1 MSAAAAS
8 VLSGASAAHA
18 EGEEQH
24 SAALD
29 HFTFPPEWE
38 RHEAVWM
45 GWDDMIFEDTDH
57 TRLRLDMLGAI
68 TPYVPA
74 TINTGSA
81 ENVERIQTLM
91 AGTPIDTA
99 KVSFNVQE
107 TVDWWVR
114 DTGPLFISN
123 SKRLAMAAF
132 KWGNYGFPWPYTG
145 PAQMDRIKAPRQIA
159 ASRGYRQRTS
169 DVVAEGGGIEVNSRV
184 LITYRDA
191 ALHRN
196 PGKTLAE
203 VEAELKRLYGKE
215 QVIWLDRAPI
225 TDRIFP
231 GPKVANFYGWGAN
244 GHVDEYVRFVSEDTI
259 LVAEVGEDERGR
271 DALMRLDHE
280 ILAENRRQLEEA
292 RGPDGKPFNVVA
304 MPMPDVAVFQR
315 ARKLTEDDF
324 ASTPEGYDQ
333 RSIFRG
339 FAVGD
344 EVIDVPAVSYLN
356 FLITNGVVVGA
367 KYWKEGMPDHIRKT
381 DERSA
386 AILKEHFPGRD
397 IVQINPLAANWFGG
411 GVHCLTQQQPAV
423 NA

>member
-1 MSAAAAS
+1 
-8 VLSGASAAHA
+8 
-18 EGEEQH
+18 
-24 SAALD
+24 
-29 HFTFPPEWE
+29 
-38 RHEAVWM
+38 M
-45 GWDDMIFEDTDH
+45 GWDNAIFEDADH
-57 TRLRLDMLGAI
+57 AQLRLDMLAAF
-68 TPYVPA
+68 TPYVPV
-74 TINTGSA
+74 TVTTGSDWNA
-81 ENVERIQTLM
+81 SRIVSLM
-91 AGTPIDTA
+91 AEAGIDYD
-99 KVSFNVQE
+99 KVSFNIQE

-114 DTGPLFISN
+114 DTGPMFISN
-123 SKRLAMAAF
+123 NKRLQIAAF
-132 KWGNYGFPWPYTG
+132 KWGNYGFPWPYTS
-145 PAQMDRIKAPRQIA
+145 PQQLERIKAPQQIA

-169 DVVAEGGGIEVNSRV
+169 DVVAEGGGIEVNSRS

-203 VEAELKRLYGKE
+203 IEAELKRLYGKE

-259 LVAEVGEDERGR
+259 LVAEVGEEERER

-292 RGPDGKPFNVVA
+292 RDPDGRPFNVVT

-315 ARKLTEDDF
+315 ARKLTEEDF
-324 ASTPEGYDQ
+324 QAAPSGYDQ
-333 RSIFRG
+333 RSVYRG
-339 FAVGD
+339 FQVGD

-356 FLITNGVVVGA
+356 FLITNGLVVGA
-367 KYWKEGMPDHIRKT
+367 KYWKEGMPDHIRET

-386 AILKEHFPGRD
+386 AILKEHFPDRD

-423 NA
+423 GV